1 MYVNAFFA
9 GVICNSIL
17 EPSLGLLVFA
27 ARETVFPARCVSP
40 TTNPCSA
47 GERKCAKM
55 CDLCHAFFAGVIC
68 NSILEP
74 SLGLLVFAARETV
87 FPARCVSPT
96 TNACSAGERKCA
108 KMCDLCH
115 AFFAGV
121 ICNSILEPS
130 LGLLVFAARET
141 VFPAHCVSPT
151 TNPCSAGER
160 KCAKMCDLCNAFF
173 AGVICNSILEPSLGL
188 LVFAAR
194 ETVFPAH
201 CVSPTTNPCSAGERK
216 CAKMCDLCN
225 AFFAGVICNSILEPS
240 LGLLVFAARETVFPA
255 RCVSPTTNACSAG
268 ERKCAKMCD
277 VCNAFSRVSSAI
289 QFWSPLWVYWCL
301 LQGKQCFRRIAFP
314 PLPTHAVLGKGNVP
328 RCVIYV
334 MHFRGCHL
342 QFNFGALFGSIGVCC
357 KGNSV
362 SSALC
367 FPHYQRL
374 QCWGKEMCQDV

>member
-1 MYVNAFFA
+1 
-9 GVICNSIL
+9 
-17 EPSLGLLVFA
+17 
-27 ARETVFPARCVSP
+27 
-40 TTNPCSA
+40 
-47 GERKCAKM
+47 M
-55 CDLCHAFFAGVIC
+55 CDLCH
-68 NSILEP
+68 
-74 SLGLLVFAARETV
+74 
-87 FPARCVSPT
+87 
-96 TNACSAGERKCA
+96 
-108 KMCDLCH
+108 
-115 AFFAGV
+115 
-121 ICNSILEPS
+121 
-130 LGLLVFAARET
+130 
-141 VFPAHCVSPT
+141 
-151 TNPCSAGER
+151 
-160 KCAKMCDLCNAFF
+160 AFF

-255 RCVSPTTNACSAG
+255 RCVSPTTNPCSAG

-289 QFWSPLWVYWCL
+289 QFWSPVWVYWCL
-301 LQGKQCFRRIAFP
+301 LQGKQCFQRVVFP
-314 PLPTHAVLGKGNVP
+314 PLPTLAVLGKGNVP
-328 RCVIYV
+328 RCVMYA

>member
-1 MYVNAFFA
+1 
-9 GVICNSIL
+9 
-17 EPSLGLLVFA
+17 
-27 ARETVFPARCVSP
+27 
-40 TTNPCSA
+40 
-47 GERKCAKM
+47 M
-55 CDLCHAFFAGVIC
+55 CDLCHAFFADVIC

-96 TNACSAGERKCA
+96 TNACSVGERKCA

-151 TNPCSAGER
+151 TNACSVGER
-160 KCAKMCDLCNAFF
+160 KCAKMCDLCHAFF

-188 LVFAAR
+188 MVFAAR
-194 ETVFPAH
+194 EMHFSRMSSAIHWCLLQGKQCFQRIAFPPL
-201 CVSPTTNPCSAGERK
+201 PTHA
-216 CAKMCDLCN
+216 
-225 AFFAGVICNSILEPS
+225 V
-240 LGLLVFAARETVFPA
+240 LGKGNVP
-255 RCVSPTTNACSAG
+255 RCVIYV
-268 ERKCAKMCD
+268 MH
-277 VCNAFSRVSSAI
+277 FSRMSSAI

>member
-1 MYVNAFFA
+1 M
-9 GVICNSIL
+9 
-17 EPSLGLLVFA
+17 GLLVFA

-55 CDLCHAFFAGVIC
+55 CDV
-68 NSILEP
+68 
-74 SLGLLVFAARETV
+74 
-87 FPARCVSPT
+87 
-96 TNACSAGERKCA
+96 
-108 KMCDLCH
+108 
-115 AFFAGV
+115 
-121 ICNSILEPS
+121 
-130 LGLLVFAARET
+130 
-141 VFPAHCVSPT
+141 
-151 TNPCSAGER
+151 
-160 KCAKMCDLCNAFF
+160 
-173 AGVICNSILEPSLGL
+173 
-188 LVFAAR
+188 
-194 ETVFPAH
+194 
-201 CVSPTTNPCSAGERK
+201 
-216 CAKMCDLCN
+216 CN

-289 QFWSPLWVYWCL
+289 QCWSPLWVYWCL

-328 RCVIYV
+328 RCVMYA

-362 SSALC
+362 SSALR
-367 FPHYQRL
+367 FPHCQRL
-374 QCWGKEMCQDV
+374 QCWGKEMCQDM